1 MNIFKHNIF
10 LYTSSS
16 SFFPARLWPLH
27 GLGALLSGFDIA
39 SVRVLCQR
47 HLDTLLGEAGDR
59 TNNLQVTS
67 QPALPP
73 ELLPPLLYS
82 SECWTRTEKDLSKIS
97 AFHTRILRIII
108 RIF

>member
-16 SFFPARLWPLH
+16 SFFPARLSPLH
-27 GLGALLSGFDIA
+27 GLGALLSGFDIT
-39 SVRVLCQR
+39 SRHQSGLGQR

-73 ELLPPLLYS
+73 ELLPPHNIQY
-82 SECWTRTEKDLSKIS
+82 
-97 AFHTRILRIII
+97 ILTI
-108 RIF
+108 

>member
-47 HLDTLLGEAGDR
+47 HLDTLLGEPTTFR
-59 TNNLQVTS
+59 L
-67 QPALPP
+67 PAN
-73 ELLPPLLYS
+73 PLYH
-82 SECWTRTEKDLSKIS
+82 LSYCR
-97 AFHTRILRIII
+97 HTIYNIY
-108 RIF
+108 